1 MHRLVSISLICLASS
16 TALAAA
22 PHAAPPAAPAA
33 SVAPAEKPTP
43 TPNPHP
49 RPPVVNDA
57 GFPAP
62 DLRGFDLLPYPSTGL
77 TDASPDIPGK
87 ETLVETYQNKSGDRV
102 MKMSLH
108 GVTFAFGVLPGGDAA
123 KGYILLDPKCEH
135 RLTVK
140 LAPDAAF
147 VAPKCAVDSPLP
159 TAPPG
164 VKP

>member
-1 MHRLVSISLICLASS
+1 MPRLTAISLICLASS
-16 TALAAA
+16 SALAAA
-22 PHAAPPAAPAA
+22 PPPTPAA
-33 SVAPAEKPTP
+33 SAPVSAEKPTP

-49 RPPVVNDA
+49 RPPVTNEG

-62 DLRGFDLLPYPSTGL
+62 DLKGYDLLPYPATGL

-87 ETLVETYQNKSGDRV
+87 ETLVETFQNKSGDRV

-135 RLTVK
+135 KLTVK

-147 VAPKCAVDSPLP
+147 VAPQCAVNSTLP

-164 VKP
+164 KQP